1 MSRSLPLHELVVV
14 DFSRIL
20 AGPLCTM
27 LLGDAGARVIK
38 VEEPELGDETRRW
51 GPPFAGGE
59 SAYYLSANRNKE
71 NISIDL
77 KTGEGQD
84 KARGLVEQ
92 ADVVVDN
99 FLDPQKERLDL
110 TAERVRSLNPRVVH
124 CSIRGYDRDSPEAD
138 LPGFDLL
145 AQAAGGLMAITGEP
159 DGRPMKVGVALADV
173 LTAHYA
179 HGAILHSLYARER
192 TGEGAS
198 IELSLF
204 GCTVASL
211 VNVGQSFLVTGEE
224 AKRYGNEHPS
234 IVPYQTFRAS
244 DGEFALGAASDR
256 QYRKLC
262 RDVLEA
268 PELAEDERFRTNP
281 SRVEHR
287 ATLGSTI
294 EEITLGRPVA
304 EWVARCRAADLPV
317 APVATISSILGERD
331 GPGRPVESIE
341 HPTIGML
348 EMVRSPIVRNGQRYP
363 IRKAPPEMDDER

>member
-1 MSRSLPLHELVVV
+1 MTRQLPLDELVVV

-27 LLGDAGARVIK
+27 MLGDAGARVIK
-38 VEEPELGDETRRW
+38 IEEPTLGDETRRW

-71 NISIDL
+71 SVAIDL
-77 KTGEGQD
+77 KSDEGKE
-84 KARGLVEQ
+84 KARGLIEK

-99 FLDPQKERLDL
+99 FLDPQKERLGL
-110 TAERVRSLNPRVVH
+110 TAERIRALNSRVIH
-124 CSIRGYDRDSPEAD
+124 CSIRGHDRDSPEAG

-159 DGRPMKVGVALADV
+159 SGRPMKVGVALADV

-211 VNVGQSFLVTGEE
+211 VNVGQSYLVTGEE
-224 AKRYGNEHPS
+224 AKRFGNEHPS

-244 DGEFALGAASDR
+244 DGEFAVGAASDR
-256 QYRKLC
+256 QYEMLC
-262 RDVLEA
+262 REVLDA
-268 PELAEDERFRTNP
+268 PGLAEDRRFRTNP
-281 SRVEHR
+281 MRVEQR
-287 ATLGSTI
+287 EALGAAI
-294 EEITLGRPVA
+294 EEITRNRRVG
-304 EWVARCRAADLPV
+304 EWVDRCRAAKIPV
-317 APVATISSILGERD
+317 APVATISSILGDR
-331 GPGRPVESIE
+331 GRPGRPVESID
-341 HPTIGML
+341 HPAIGRL
-348 EMVRSPIVRNGQRYP
+348 EMVRSPIVRNGERYP
-363 IRKAPPEMDDER
+363 IRKAPPTKKR

>member
-1 MSRSLPLHELVVV
+1 MTRPLPLEDLLVV

-27 LLGDAGARVIK
+27 MLGDAGARVIK

-51 GPPFAGGE
+51 GPPFIGGE

-71 NISIDL
+71 AIAIDL
-77 KTGEGQD
+77 KSDEGR
-84 KARGLVEQ
+84 ARASRLIEQ

-99 FLDPQKERLDL
+99 YLDPQKERLGL
-110 TAERVRSLNPRVVH
+110 TARQIRNLNSRVVH
-124 CSIRGYDRDSPEAD
+124 CSIRGFDPDSPEAD

-145 AQAAGGLMAITGEP
+145 AQAGGGLMAITGEP
-159 DGRPMKVGVALADV
+159 EGRPMKVGVALADV

-192 TGEGAS
+192 NGEGAS

-211 VNVGQSFLVTGEE
+211 VNVGQSYLVTGEE

-234 IVPYQTFRAS
+234 IVPYQTFRAN
-244 DGEFALGAASDR
+244 DGELAIGAASDR
-256 QYRKLC
+256 QFQALC
-262 RDVLEA
+262 EGVLGA
-268 PELAEDERFRTNP
+268 PDLAEDERYRTNGQ
-281 SRVEHR
+281 RVAQRE
-287 ATLGSTI
+287 TLGEKI
-294 EEITLGRPVA
+294 ERITEKHPVD
-304 EWVARCRAADLPV
+304 ELIERCRAASVPA
-317 APVATISSILGERD
+317 APVARISSILGARD
-331 GPGRPVESIE
+331 RPGRPVESVE
-341 HPTIGML
+341 HPSIGTL

-363 IRKAPPEMDDER
+363 IRKAPPVHDK